1 MRAYKKSQALRMAEN
16 LKTRMK
22 QDQRIVIE
30 YDWSQRTYILHI
42 LDKGDSQRFIAG
54 KIIKTLTK

>member
-1 MRAYKKSQALRMAEN
+1 MAKS
-16 LKTRMK
+16 LKTRIK

-30 YDWSQRTYILHI
+30 YDWSQGIYILHI

>member
-1 MRAYKKSQALRMAEN
+1 MRAYNKSQALRMAKS

-30 YDWSQRTYILHI
+30 YDWSQGIYILHI
-42 LDKGDSQRFIAG
+42 LDKGDSQRFITG